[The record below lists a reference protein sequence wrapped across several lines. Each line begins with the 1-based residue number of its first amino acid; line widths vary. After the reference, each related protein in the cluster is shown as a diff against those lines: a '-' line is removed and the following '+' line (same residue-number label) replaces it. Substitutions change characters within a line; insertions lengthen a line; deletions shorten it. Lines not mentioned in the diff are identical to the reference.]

1 MLARKIYEP
10 TRRYVTPMKLPQ
22 LTLRDLFW
30 LVLVASCLCAWWAD
44 RSRIVARE
52 AALEARAKELEA
64 QFAQLAL
71 EQELLS
77 VRLQAA
83 KDTLQAAQALEAVQS
98 QTLLIESSA
107 HEAMI
112 NGKEPQ

>member
-1 MLARKIYEP
+1 
-10 TRRYVTPMKLPQ
+10 MKLPQ
-22 LTLRDLFW
+22 FTLRDLFW
-30 LVLVASCLCAWWAD
+30 LVLVAGCLCAWWAD

-52 AALEARAKELEA
+52 TALEARATELKV

-71 EQELLS
+71 EQELLT

-83 KDTLQAAQALEAVQS
+83 KQTLRAAETLEAAQRTGFGEQ
-98 QTLLIESSA
+98 LLIESPA

-112 NGKEPQ
+112 NGKQPQ